1 MDTEGGGADGGESV
15 EEGEL
20 NILQGFDFDQNH
32 DATWL
37 LTSPI
42 NSPGAGI
49 SAVKNAENCTLTG
62 YFLSFTQELQRPSRL
77 PFLQSQ
83 S

>member
-1 MDTEGGGADGGESV
+1 MDTEGGGTDSGESV

-49 SAVKNAENCTLTG
+49 SAVKNVENGTG

-77 PFLQSQ
+77 PFHQSE